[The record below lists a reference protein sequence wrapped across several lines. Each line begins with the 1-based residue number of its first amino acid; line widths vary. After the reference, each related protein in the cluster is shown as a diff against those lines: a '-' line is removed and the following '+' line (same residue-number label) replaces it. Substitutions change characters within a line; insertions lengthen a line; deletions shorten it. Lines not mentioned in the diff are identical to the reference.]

1 MEKTKLTTLIE
12 NIKTVL
18 LCLIL
23 VTVITG
29 AVIVTSAFLLTVAT
43 TSGNTGSDNTT
54 TSVNME
60 IMNRYDQYMTN
71 QVSNALD
78 GVLAIEK
85 VYWLSDDDMV
95 APEPNQD
102 LFGSTS
108 DPSTLGWLLEDAQK
122 LLDGQETVFK
132 LDMPIGP
139 NTEVQYYLDDTIL
152 AITWKQP
159 MGNTMY
165 TISEVKIAHPSQ
177 LRRFLSG
184 GAYGSPIQ
192 LTTSEMA
199 TSVNAVVAS
208 SGDFYAF
215 RRHGVIV
222 YNGEVKRCDPNHV
235 DTCYFD
241 DKGDII
247 FTRRREL
254 PTMEAAQAFVDQNNI
269 RFSVAFG
276 PILVDNGEEQ
286 KVPDY
291 LLGEIYDRYCRAAI
305 CQMGPLHYLVM
316 VAATEGR
323 YVTTPHLFEFQD
335 HIMTFKPE
343 KAYTLDGGQTGVI
356 VMNDKV
362 INKLYYGSQ
371 RDISDIIYFATAI
384 PDGE

>member
-1 MEKTKLTTLIE
+1 MEKTKIATLLE
-12 NIKTVL
+12 TVKAVI
-18 LCLIL
+18 LCVIL
-23 VTVITG
+23 VTVIVG
-29 AVIVTSAFLLTVAT
+29 SVIMTTTFLLTVVS
-43 TSGNTGSDNTT
+43 TSGNTGSGDTA
-54 TSVNME
+54 SMADMA
-60 IMNRYDQYMTN
+60 IMDRYDMYMTN
-71 QVSNALD
+71 QVSSALD

-102 LFGSTS
+102 LFGSTD

-132 LDMPIGP
+132 LDTPIGP
-139 NTEVQYYLDDTIL
+139 NTSVQYYLDDTIL

-222 YNGEVKRCDPNHV
+222 YDGVVQRCDPNHV
-235 DTCYFD
+235 DTCYFND
-241 DKGDII
+241 QGDMI
-247 FTRRREL
+247 FSRRREL
-254 PTMEAAQAFVDQNNI
+254 PTIKDAQAFVDENNI

-276 PILVDNGEEQ
+276 PILVDNGEEL
-286 KVPDY
+286 KIPDY

-316 VAATEGR
+316 VAATEGS

-335 HIMTFKPE
+335 HIMTFKPD

-362 INKLYYGSQ
+362 VNKLYYGSQ
-371 RDISDIIYFATAI
+371 RNISDIIYFATAI